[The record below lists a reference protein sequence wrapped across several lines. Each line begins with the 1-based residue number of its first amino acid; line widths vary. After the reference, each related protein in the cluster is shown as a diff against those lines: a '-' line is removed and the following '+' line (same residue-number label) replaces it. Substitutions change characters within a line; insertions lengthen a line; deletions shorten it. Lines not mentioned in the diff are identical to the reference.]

1 MTRRVLFG
9 SYELIERI
17 GEGGMAEVWRARSR
31 GAAGFQKTVVIK
43 RVLPSLMARPDFAD
57 LLVREAKIA
66 SRLNHPNI
74 VQIFDLGEEQ
84 EAYFIAME
92 YVHGRDLASAIAY
105 RPNPSDCVTDG
116 LSLPL
121 RLFIACEAAR
131 ALDYAHRRRAD
142 DGRPLGIV
150 HRDVSPQNILLG
162 YEGQVKVGDFGIAMA
177 DEHGLGR
184 DEDPSVL
191 RGKYAYMSPEQA
203 RGEPLDNRS
212 DLFSLGIVTWEMV
225 TGERL
230 FRAASRTQTLER
242 VRQALIPQR
251 NLATYG
257 ASAKLRA
264 ILERALAVDRD
275 ARYPTVGDMLD
286 ELSKE
291 LVSMGQHVDESHLAT
306 ALKQMFPPDDRGGVN
321 KLRVDLHRRVEEDAT
336 GIGMPMMSTTPHA
349 ENDDRTRALP
359 LSRRMRFDDRPVV
372 ALHLLGSL
380 DAERFQAIVRDL
392 RGMPLPTEDGG
403 AEALFGVTGHPQE
416 AAELAAR
423 AALRLRDVAGAG
435 ARMLILRSNARVYD
449 AGFAETAPEE
459 RTRALA
465 LLHGLHGGE
474 VACEGD
480 VAADLDWVF
489 RMGQEALPRVHG
501 LRSRSEREAETL
513 RRDAPF
519 VGRRDTLKLVGEA
532 LASVVGGHGS
542 ALLFIG
548 AAGVGKSRVLAEVR
562 SLTQGEGR
570 SFVNA
575 RCHGAL
581 RSKSFSVLAELLVDL
596 AGIEEDDTT
605 EQRAEKVERMRVLGF
620 SPREIVLVSELV
632 GLGAA
637 NMPATGARPGRPRG
651 LEIVGALYKALRA
664 LAADQP
670 VVLAI
675 EDVHVMDDATRQVMA
690 VLLSKLRSV
699 PVLTVMTARP
709 SPSLPVLPGV
719 ERVAVRPLD
728 LAANA
733 RLFAAVVGG
742 RNLEHN
748 LSNAVH
754 LATEGVPAW
763 TVALADDMRERGAA
777 LVDVQLVHAG
787 DALTITVPERLQLRI
802 ASDLAQLSATDRATL
817 QLASLFREPVDVPTL
832 AAVQGFPR
840 DAVEGPVRRL
850 LALHWV
856 VPDVETPDLWPAE
869 GRWGGGGGLL
879 TMPARMRIAGG
890 TLMRDAVRNSLS
902 PHASGTLH
910 GMIASALER
919 GGAAEDERRV
929 AQLAYHAVRA
939 YDPSRAPAYLVR
951 AADLAERDGDL
962 AEAAGYV
969 ADAARVVAVQ
979 VATAEA
985 VGGRV
990 LQGLSELVIRAA
1002 DLSLAVGNTARAL
1015 DVLQRFTPEFRGA
1028 IDADVRLALHLS
1040 EARVAAHRE
1049 RWNEVVQILAITEE
1063 NEAEPLD
1070 PDLLG
1075 EALMRLGHAR
1085 LEAGEVEAASRTLAL
1100 AVAQLS
1106 GDDTRLLHGMGS
1118 CYLAI
1123 ALARLGLID
1132 EARSRG
1138 TDAMTGAVCVGELRL
1153 RWSSLVAMAEVAEA
1167 VGDFTGALTRWSD
1180 AMGVAREHGMPV
1192 ELCRSAVRSAAAAF
1206 EAGWESRAAVFAEEA
1221 IHVGRKHRQDAVV
1234 SLASAIQGALA
1245 VAAHPDPGF
1254 VKGMVRGVESLESM
1268 DRPAEAAMALR
1279 MLASV
1284 HVALGDVPAAIRTL
1298 GRARPLAVASG
1309 QLPLAARLLR
1319 AAERLA
1325 EGATDTRGV

>member
-84 EAYFIAME
+84 DAYFIAME
-92 YVHGRDLASAIAY
+92 YVHGCDLASAIAY
-105 RPNPSDCVTDG
+105 RPNPADCQTDG
-116 LSLPL
+116 LSLAL

-203 RGEPLDNRS
+203 RGEALDNRS

-230 FRAASRTQTLER
+230 FRASSRTETLER
-242 VRQALIPQR
+242 VRQALVPKR

-257 ASAKLRA
+257 ASPRLSA
-264 ILERALAVDRD
+264 ILERSLAVDRD
-275 ARYPTVGDMLD
+275 ARYPTVGDMLE
-286 ELSKE
+286 ELSQE
-291 LVSMGQHVDESHLAT
+291 LVAMGSRVDESDLAA

-321 KLRVDLHRRVEEDAT
+321 KLRVDFHRRVEEDAT
-336 GIGMPMMSTTPHA
+336 GIGIPLMSTTPHA
-349 ENDDRTRALP
+349 ANDDRTRALP
-359 LSRRMRFDDRPVV
+359 VSRRMRFDDRPVV
-372 ALHLLGSL
+372 ALHLAGEL
-380 DAERFQAIVRDL
+380 DVARFQGIVKEL
-392 RGMPLPTEDGG
+392 RGMWLPTADEG
-403 AEALFGVTGHPQE
+403 AEAVFGVTGHPQE
-416 AAELAAR
+416 APELAAR
-423 AALRLRDVAGAG
+423 AALRLREAAGSG
-435 ARMLILRSNARVYD
+435 ARIVILRSKARVYD
-449 AGFAETAPEE
+449 AGFAETTPEE
-459 RTRALA
+459 RARAQA
-465 LLHGLHGGE
+465 LLGTLSANE
-474 VACEGD
+474 IACEPD
-480 VAADLDWVF
+480 LAADIGWVF
-489 RMGQEALPRVHG
+489 RMGSEPLPRIHG

-519 VGRRDTLKLVGEA
+519 VGRRDTLKLVGET
-532 LASVVGGHGS
+532 LAGVVEGQGA
-542 ALLFIG
+542 ALLFVG
-548 AAGVGKSRVLAEVR
+548 AAGVGKSRILAELR
-562 SLTQGEGR
+562 SLTLGEGR
-570 SFVNA
+570 AFANA
-575 RCHGAL
+575 RCRSAL
-581 RSKSFSVLAELLVDL
+581 EGRSFSVLADLLADL
-596 AGIEEDDTT
+596 AGIEDDDDN
-605 EQRAEKVERMRVLGF
+605 EVRGEKVERMRVLGF
-620 SPREIVLVSELV
+620 SAREIALV
-632 GLGAA
+632 GELLGLA
-637 NMPATGARPGRPRG
+637 PVEGGRPGRPRG
-651 LEIVGALYKALRA
+651 LDIVGAVQKALRA
-664 LAADQP
+664 LAVDQP

-675 EDVHVMDDATRQVMA
+675 EDVHFMDDATRQVLS
-690 VLLSKLRSV
+690 VLLAKLRKV
-699 PVLTVMTARP
+699 RVLTLMTARP
-709 SPSLPVLPGV
+709 SPSLPVHPGI

-728 LAANA
+728 QAANA

-742 RNLEHN
+742 RNLERN
-748 LSNAVH
+748 LSNAVYG
-754 LATEGVPAW
+754 ATGGIPAW
-763 TVALADDMRERGAA
+763 TIALADDMREKELAV
-777 LVDVQLVHAG
+777 LDEQLVHAG
-787 DALTITVPERLQLRI
+787 ELREISVPERVQH
-802 ASDLAQLSATDRATL
+802 AVATELALLSATDRATL
-817 QLASLFREPVDVPTL
+817 QLVSLFRELVDIPTL
-832 AAVQGFPR
+832 AAIQGLPR
-840 DAVEGPVRRL
+840 DAVEAPVRRL
-850 LALHWV
+850 LGQHWV

-869 GRWGGGGGLL
+869 GRWGGGGGVLA
-879 TMPARMRIAGG
+879 MPARMRVAGG
-890 TLMRDAVRNSLS
+890 TLLRDAVRASLS
-902 PHASGTLH
+902 PHAAGTLH

-919 GGAAEDERRV
+919 GGAGEDESRV

-939 YDPSRAPAYLVR
+939 YDPARAPAYLVR
-951 AADLAERDGDL
+951 AADLAERDGRL
-962 AEAAGYV
+962 ADAATNV
-969 ADAARVVAVQ
+969 ADAAKVVAAQ
-979 VATAEA
+979 VGAAGA
-985 VGGRV
+985 VAGRV
-990 LQGLSELVIRAA
+990 LEGLSELVIRAV
-1002 DLSLAVGNTARAL
+1002 DLCLAVGNTTLAL
-1015 DVLQRFTPEFRGA
+1015 QVLQRFTPEYRA
-1028 IDADVRLALHLS
+1028 VIDMDVRLALHLA

-1049 RWNEVVQILAITEE
+1049 RWSDVVQILAITEE
-1063 NEAEPLD
+1063 NESEPMD

-1106 GDDTRLLHGMGS
+1106 GDDTRPLHGMGS
-1118 CYLAI
+1118 CYLAV
-1123 ALARLGLID
+1123 ALARLGRLD

-1138 TDAMTGAVCVGELRL
+1138 MDAMTGAVCVGELRL

-1167 VGDFTGALTRWSD
+1167 QGDFTEATARWSD
-1180 AMGVAREHGMPV
+1180 ATGVAREHAMPV
-1192 ELCRSAVRSAAAAF
+1192 ELARAAVRAAAAAF

-1221 IHVGRKHRQDAVV
+1221 MHVGKRHRQEAVV
-1234 SLASAIQGALA
+1234 SLGAAIQGALA

-1254 VKGMVRGVESLESM
+1254 VKGMVRGVESLETM

-1325 EGATDTRGV
+1325 EGATDTRGL